1 MRRSGNQK
9 MNNKTGFIANWIAE
23 QSLAEGKLT
32 VKNFDAGE
40 YKRHGGPQRI
50 KNAGLKIVIKKGKGF
65 MGADLAIL
73 SGKDKDL
80 IAYSKVSFDTDGR
93 TLKDVQAEL
102 D

>member
-1 MRRSGNQK
+1 

-23 QSLAEGKLT
+23 QSLAEAKLT

-40 YKRHGGPQRI
+40 YKKTGGPKMI
-50 KNAGLKIVIKKGKGF
+50 KKNNLKIVIKKGKGF

-73 SGKDKDL
+73 SGRDKDL
-80 IAYSKVSFDTDGR
+80 IAYSKVFFDTDGR